1 MRRRQLIHASAL
13 ATLLP
18 GAALCARWPEQ
29 PLRWVVPFSPGGTT
43 DFVTRMLAQAL
54 APLLGQSV
62 EVDNVP
68 GRGTVHGVKQV
79 ADAPADGY
87 SWLSVTNSL
96 CANETLVRR
105 LPYRMHD
112 LQPVSAMARSE
123 HVLVAYPG
131 SGLKNVADIVAQYE
145 SGRGL
150 SYASFGPGSS
160 AHLAGELLKTILGT
174 PGIVH
179 LPYSGEAP
187 ALAQLLQGKVALMF
201 GTWPQL
207 RTAIAQG
214 KLNAL
219 GVASEKRSG
228 FAPHLPTLGEQGAS
242 VESASWS
249 GVMAPA
255 GVDEAVV
262 QQMSQA
268 IAAVFQTQ
276 SAQSLLQAH
285 GLVSI
290 AGSTD
295 QFARFLRSE
304 VKRNA
309 DIIYRTGIAFE
320 D

>member
-1 MRRRQLIHASAL
+1 MRRRPLIHASAL
-13 ATLLP
+13 AAFLP
-18 GAALCARWPEQ
+18 LAALSARWPEQ
-29 PLRWVVPFSPGGTT
+29 PLRWVVPFAPGGTT

-62 EVDNVP
+62 VVDNVP
-68 GRGTVHGVKQV
+68 GRSTVRGVKQV
-79 ADAPADGY
+79 ADAPADSY
-87 SWLSVTNSL
+87 AWLSVTNSL
-96 CANETLVRR
+96 CANETLMRR
-105 LPYRMHD
+105 LPYRLHD

-145 SGRGL
+145 SGRAL
-150 SYASFGPGSS
+150 SYASFGAGSS
-160 AHLAGELLKTILGT
+160 AHLAAELLKTILGT

-179 LPYSGEAP
+179 QPYSGEAP

-207 RTAIAQG
+207 RSAIAEG
-214 KLNAL
+214 RLNAL
-219 GVASEKRSG
+219 GVASEKRSV
-228 FAPHLPTLGEQGAS
+228 FAPQLPTLGEQGAS
-242 VESASWS
+242 VESASWN

-262 QQMSQA
+262 QQMNQA
-268 IAAVFQTQ
+268 INAVFQMPSVQ
-276 SAQSLLQAH
+276 DVLQAQ
-285 GLVSI
+285 GLVAI
-290 AGSTD
+290 AGSTER
-295 QFARFLRSE
+295 FAQFLRSE

-309 DIIYRTGIAFE
+309 DLIYRAGIAFE